1 LRIIFVRHG
10 HPDYKADCLTELGHL
25 QAEAAANRLKNEKIA
40 QVFSSSK
47 GRAMQTVEYIANCRQ
62 LSVIPCDFM
71 REIGWGSLN
80 EEPIYED
87 GHPWFTAKQMVS
99 QGESVVDPQ
108 WASKEPFCKNRVIN
122 FEKIVSEGL
131 DEWLAQL
138 GYVREGLYYRV
149 MRSNPDTVVM
159 GCHGGSSSMALAH
172 MFNLPF
178 TFCVTAINLNFTGIT
193 MIGFGGKEG
202 DLISP
207 HFELANDARHIA
219 GIEAEIVYEN

>member
-1 LRIIFVRHG
+1 MRIIFVRHG

-25 QAEAAANRLKNEKIA
+25 QAEAAADRLENEKIA

-47 GRAMQTVEYIANCRQ
+47 GRAMQTAEHIANRRQ
-62 LSVIPCDFM
+62 LPVIACDFM
-71 REIGWGSLN
+71 REIGWGSLD
-80 EEPIYED
+80 EEPIYEN
-87 GHPWFTAKQMVS
+87 GHPWFTAKRMVS

-108 WASKEPFCKNRVIN
+108 WASKEPFCKNRVTN

-149 MRSNPDTVVM
+149 VRSNPDTVVM
-159 GCHGGSSSMALAH
+159 GGHGGSSCMALAH

-178 TFCVTAINLNFTGIT
+178 TFCVTAINPHFTGIT
-193 MIGFGGKEG
+193 VIGFDGKEG

-207 HFELANDARHIA
+207 YFELANDARHIA
-219 GIEAEIVYEN
+219 GIDAEKGYGN